1 MKNVS
6 ISIIYN
12 GIKTINTQSNEKNIG
27 QLLKRVFNNEIDIN
41 NESIKIYNEIK
52 LKKNI
57 RFIILDRNYKLLT
70 PNSKVRNKILLV
82 AIDINKLSIIEEK
95 LKYKEQLSIIKDYIY
110 SIEEIIVYNIKEQSK
125 EEIKITKEIFN
136 EIIKPV
142 IVKKKELKKKPE
154 EKPQEKHSKEE
165 NKTEVKKQKKE
176 KKLKVKAKKIII
188 QNKNILLKPIVIKKK
203 KTKVKKVEKVEVS
216 KPVKEEPKIVKKETK
231 KKSDYSSKIHV
242 IVYLNEESN
251 KVVTLFE
258 KKESKKKPEVKKE
271 EEKKP
276 KKQEKTKDK
285 PQKVQ
290 IEDIPKVVNE
300 VVVSDNSSD
309 KSTDNLNK
317 KQEEQKDKS
326 EKADKPIAQTITYT
340 VVSPN
345 KEVLYNKQ
353 LNFEKPIS
361 VQDLLLQSGLIV
373 NNTNG
378 FIESING
385 ISNKDMS
392 GWVFEVNDVP
402 VMVSASE
409 YIINPNDQITWK
421 YVDFSKKEK
430 EESNSKVNKTKK
442 VLTKTPV
449 KPNK

>member
-1 MKNVS
+1 MQKNKS
-6 ISIIYN
+6 
-12 GIKTINTQSNEKNIG
+12 
-27 QLLKRVFNNEIDIN
+27 
-41 NESIKIYNEIK
+41 
-52 LKKNI
+52 
-57 RFIILDRNYKLLT
+57 
-70 PNSKVRNKILLV
+70 
-82 AIDINKLSIIEEK
+82 
-95 LKYKEQLSIIKDYIY
+95 
-110 SIEEIIVYNIKEQSK
+110 
-125 EEIKITKEIFN
+125 
-136 EIIKPV
+136 
-142 IVKKKELKKKPE
+142 
-154 EKPQEKHSKEE
+154 
-165 NKTEVKKQKKE
+165 EVKKQKKE

-188 QNKNILLKPIVIKKK
+188 ENKIILLKPIVIKKK

-216 KPVKEEPKIVKKETK
+216 KPVKEETKKVKKETK

-258 KKESKKKPEVKKE
+258 KKESKKNPEVKKE
-271 EEKKP
+271 KEKKP
-276 KKQEKTKDK
+276 KKQEKAKDK

-290 IEDIPKVVNE
+290 IEDIPKDVNE
-300 VVVSDNSSD
+300 VVVLDNSSD

-317 KQEEQKDKS
+317 KQEEQKDKN
-326 EKADKPIAQTITYT
+326 EKVDKPIAQTITYT

-373 NNTNG
+373 NNTND

-385 ISNKDMS
+385 ISNKGMS

-421 YVDFSKKEK
+421 YVDFSKIEK
-430 EESNSKVNKTKK
+430 EESNSKVNKAKK

-449 KPNK
+449 KTNK

>member
-12 GIKTINTQSNEKNIG
+12 DIKIINTQSNEKNIG
-27 QLLKRVFNNEIDIN
+27 QLLKRVFDNEIDIN

-82 AIDINKLSIIEEK
+82 AIDINKLSTIEEK

-110 SIEEIIVYNIKEQSK
+110 SIEDIIVYNIKEQSK

-142 IVKKKELKKKPE
+142 IIKKKELKNAKE
-154 EKPQEKHSKEE
+154 EKPQEKQSKEE
-165 NKTEVKKQKKE
+165 NKIEIKKQKKV
-176 KKLKVKAKKIII
+176 KVKTKKIII

-203 KTKVKKVEKVEVS
+203 KIRKIENAETKKQI
-216 KPVKEEPKIVKKETK
+216 KEESKLVKKEK
-231 KKSDYSSKIHV
+231 KKKQDFSSKIHV

-251 KVVTLFE
+251 KVVTLFK
-258 KKESKKKPEVKKE
+258 KKESEEKPLVKKE
-271 EEKKP
+271 EP
-276 KKQEKTKDK
+276 KTQKRKESKQEKK
-285 PQKVQ
+285 QNVKVEEIKQ
-290 IEDIPKVVNE
+290 VI
-300 VVVSDNSSD
+300 VSDNSSD
-309 KSTDNLNK
+309 KSIENLSK
-317 KQEEQKDKS
+317 KSEEQKENNK
-326 EKADKPIAQTITYT
+326 KIDKPIAQTITYT

-345 KEVLYNKQ
+345 KEILYNKQ

-430 EESNSKVNKTKK
+430 EESNSKLNKTKK

>member
-57 RFIILDRNYKLLT
+57 RFIILDGNYKLLT

-136 EIIKPV
+136 EVIKPV

-154 EKPQEKHSKEE
+154 EKPQEKRSKEE
-165 NKTEVKKQKKE
+165 NKIEVKKQKKI
-176 KKLKVKAKKIII
+176 KVKAKKIII

-203 KTKVKKVEKVEVS
+203 KPKVKKVEKVEVS
-216 KPVKEEPKIVKKETK
+216 KPVKEETKIVKKETK

-258 KKESKKKPEVKKE
+258 KKESEKKPEVKKE
-271 EEKKP
+271 EEKKT

-285 PQKVQ
+285 PQKEQ
-290 IEDIPKVVNE
+290 IEDILKDVNE

-317 KQEEQKDKS
+317 KQEEQKDKND
-326 EKADKPIAQTITYT
+326 KADKPIAQTITYT
-340 VVSPN
+340 VVSQN
-345 KEVLYNKQ
+345 NEVLYNKQ

-402 VMVSASE
+402 VMISASE

-421 YVDFSKKEK
+421 YVDFSKIEK